1 MYTVLYNLYAKYS
14 HSDDEEST
22 DAPSSPESGFS
33 GPSCTVPDDGFGC
46 YSYILVGD
54 NIDKTIRARNMTMD
68 HQNQSLHFFHC
79 YAALDRINFT
89 NAIPLGQP
97 ADLPLSIFLPDLAD
111 CTKLRENY
119 TILIGREVV
128 KKLTYFKIFEKCL
141 PKHIPHAHSQ
151 EMSRKS
157 TVVCDT

>member
-1 MYTVLYNLYAKYS
+1 MLCA
-14 HSDDEEST
+14 
-22 DAPSSPESGFS
+22 
-33 GPSCTVPDDGFGC
+33 CFGC

-79 YAALDRINFT
+79 YAALDRINFKDYS

-97 ADLPLSIFLPDLAD
+97 ADLPLSMFLPDLAD
-111 CTKLRENY
+111 CSKLRENY
-119 TILIGREVV
+119 AILIGREVV

-141 PKHIPHAHSQ
+141 PKHILHAHSQ
-151 EMSRKS
+151 EMSMKS
-157 TVVCDT
+157 TVVCKKI